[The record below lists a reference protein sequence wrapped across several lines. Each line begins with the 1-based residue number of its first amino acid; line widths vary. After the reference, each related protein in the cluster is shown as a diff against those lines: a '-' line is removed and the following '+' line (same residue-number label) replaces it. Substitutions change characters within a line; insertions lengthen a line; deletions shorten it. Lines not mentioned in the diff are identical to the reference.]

1 MQRELLLNGPIVV
14 AFYVY
19 SDFAQ
24 VMSVGC
30 TSTGACMSVA
40 PPAAGMHAR
49 VFTESLMTSDDL

>member
-30 TSTGACMSVA
+30 TSTGACMSVGNLRR
-40 PPAAGMHAR
+40 PACVLGC
-49 VFTESLMTSDDL
+49 SQCL

>member
-1 MQRELLLNGPIVV
+1 MQRELLVNGPIVV

-30 TSTGACMSVA
+30 
-40 PPAAGMHAR
+40 P
-49 VFTESLMTSDDL
+49 

>member
-30 TSTGACMSVA
+30 TST
-40 PPAAGMHAR
+40 
-49 VFTESLMTSDDL
+49 DDL